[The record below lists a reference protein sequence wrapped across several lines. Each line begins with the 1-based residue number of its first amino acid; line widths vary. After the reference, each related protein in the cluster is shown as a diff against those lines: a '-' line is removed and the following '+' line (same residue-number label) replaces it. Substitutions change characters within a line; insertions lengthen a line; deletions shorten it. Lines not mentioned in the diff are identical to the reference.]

1 MSVPDTVTKS
11 DLDSYVVLLF
21 DGIIENYDN
30 LLEAE
35 KDFISDY
42 FGDAWELFVTD
53 SDKMSSPDLIQ
64 FMLKTYAGPLWTSKQ
79 ASFSI
84 SGSYS
89 EFYKITEIPQTAE
102 AVSNLKR
109 LSVGGAGSILYG
121 YGNDK
126 DFSIG
131 GDGVGTGTYRGISSD
146 FTVNFK
152 DFFYH
157 ISPKDIKGEEA
168 RKVLYRLSESGL
180 LDLLFYKPKVQ
191 DFARK
196 RYVSKDALQKSALEY
211 VDEYGE
217 DLDWLAALTRTYNI
231 IIKDPISAWLM
242 SRYFPNLAEYIFTAL
257 AATADYSNNG
267 FGGSTKDPL
276 NDPIEMA
283 KRMFKAFGTDVNGDA
298 IFKPAWTLINTAM
311 RIEAA
316 LAEFPFRNNI
326 PPRPPDIFHLRLG
339 AANFYVPP
347 VTINV
352 NSMFKTGSLT
362 GRSNQ
367 TKKYSEV

>member
-1 MSVPDTVTKS
+1 MDGAWDLFVNGSEKIADS
-11 DLDSYVVLLF
+11 DL
-21 DGIIENYDN
+21 GIF
-30 LLEAE
+30 L
-35 KDFISDY
+35 
-42 FGDAWELFVTD
+42 
-53 SDKMSSPDLIQ
+53 
-64 FMLKTYAGPLWTSKQ
+64 LKTYAGPLWSTRQ
-79 ASFSI
+79 GSFVA
-84 SGSYS
+84 SGSYN
-89 EFYKITEIPQTAE
+89 ELFKITTISPEQVATTKKID
-102 AVSNLKR
+102 
-109 LSVGGAGSILYG
+109 VGSYGALLYG
-121 YGNDK
+121 FNDER
-126 DFSIG
+126 DFSKG
-131 GDGVGTGTYRGISSD
+131 GDGGVGTGDYRGINSN

-152 DFFYH
+152 DFFFH

-168 RKVLYRLSESGL
+168 RKVLLRLSEAGL
-180 LDLLFYKPKVQ
+180 LDLLFLKPKIQ
-191 DFARK
+191 NFARK
-196 RYVSKDALQKSALEY
+196 RYVSKDALQRSALEAA
-211 VDEYGE
+211 DEYGE
-217 DLDWLAALTRTYNI
+217 DLDWISALSRTYNI

-242 SRYFPNLAEYIFTAL
+242 SKYFPNLAEFVFASL

-283 KRMFKAFGTDVNGDA
+283 KRMFKAFGTDANGDA
-298 IFKPAWTLINTAM
+298 IFKPAWTLINTAL

-362 GRSNQ
+362 GRSNK
-367 TKKYSEV
+367 TKKYTKV

>member
-1 MSVPDTVTKS
+1 MSVQDTVTRNE
-11 DLDSYVVLLF
+11 LDSYIIPLF
-21 DGIIENYDN
+21 NGLMENYDIT
-30 LLEAE
+30 LLEEE
-35 KDFISDY
+35 KKFIKDY
-42 FGDAWELFVTD
+42 FGDAWDLFVD
-53 SDKMSSPDLIQ
+53 GSEKLSSEEFLEFIG
-64 FMLKTYAGPLWTSKQ
+64 KTYVGPLWTSRQ
-79 ASFSI
+79 ASFTI
-84 SGSYS
+84 SGSYNQ
-89 EFYKITEIPQTAE
+89 FFRTTKIPETDVNTKVFDIG
-102 AVSNLKR
+102 R
-109 LSVGGAGSILYG
+109 GGVLYG
-121 YGNDK
+121 FGDDR
-126 DFSIG
+126 DFSGQYESFGISQ
-131 GDGVGTGTYRGISSD
+131 TGTFRGINSN

-157 ISPKDIKGEEA
+157 ISPKDIKGEDA
-168 RKVLYRLSESGL
+168 RKVLLRLTESGL
-180 LDLLFYKPKVQ
+180 LDLLFYKPKIQ

-211 VDEYGE
+211 ADEYGN
-217 DLDWLAALTRTYNI
+217 DLDWIAALTRTYNS

-242 SRYFPNLAEYIFTAL
+242 SKYFPNLAEFVFASL
-257 AATADYSNNG
+257 ASTADYSNNG

-283 KRMFKAFGTDVNGDA
+283 KRMFKAFGTDANGDA

-311 RIEAA
+311 RIESA

-362 GRSNQ
+362 GRS
-367 TKKYSEV
+367 Y